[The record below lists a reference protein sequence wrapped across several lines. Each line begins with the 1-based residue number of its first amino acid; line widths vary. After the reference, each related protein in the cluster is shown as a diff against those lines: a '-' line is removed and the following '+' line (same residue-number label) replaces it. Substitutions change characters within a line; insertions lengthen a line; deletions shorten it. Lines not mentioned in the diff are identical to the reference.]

1 MVVLRG
7 QVQERMIV
15 ESFTRTGTTLPW
27 SPERERQ
34 FSFKSIYD
42 GEIQVFQR
50 SKDGIS
56 IEVPRGG
63 VPLAQDLRDPGIP
76 VYFDSMFNP
85 QKPEQLQV
93 IAKSVALLKSDQSH
107 IVAAP
112 TGWGKTFVGSEIAG
126 QMGRRFCVIT
136 TKEDIIGQWVQAIRE
151 TLLLNEDE
159 VGIWRGDSVPSFK
172 HKAVVSLIQ
181 SVMKGPER
189 YGEDA
194 YLGFGLVLCD
204 EVHRMGADG
213 FSQAM
218 WHFPSKHRLGMS
230 ATPWRK
236 DGKDRVFT
244 WHIGPVMV
252 EAKMEVLIPKILIQK
267 SPWKIPKTSNG
278 QIPHDF
284 GNISLLMKPMCRN
297 PARNALIVEYL
308 KNTYAKNRCTIA
320 FTDNLEHIR
329 IISDLLLAAGI
340 PETDIG
346 YYVGVPNDVYGG
358 PKKGQYDIR
367 KSHSNRKILLS
378 TYKMASEATNLP
390 WLDTCVM
397 MTPRADVEQI
407 VGRIRREYDD
417 KQLPLVVDF
426 VDDDSVVLAQYAKS
440 RFNWYQSLGCQIV
453 RYS

>member
-1 MVVLRG
+1 
-7 QVQERMIV
+7 MII

-34 FSFKSIYD
+34 FTFKSTYD

-56 IEVPRGG
+56 IEVPRGA
-63 VPLAQDLRDPGIP
+63 VPLAQDWRDPGIS
-76 VYFDSMFNP
+76 VYFDSMFKP

-93 IAKSVALLKSDQSH
+93 IAKSVALLKADQSH

-112 TGWGKTFVGSEIAG
+112 TGWGKTYVGSEIAG
-126 QMGRRFCVIT
+126 QLGRRFCVIT
-136 TKEDIIGQWVQAIRE
+136 TKEDIIGQWVKAIQE
-151 TLLLNEDE
+151 TLLLNSDE
-159 VGIWRGDSVPSFK
+159 IGIWRGDSVPSIK

-194 YLGFGLVLCD
+194 YNGFGLVLCD

-218 WHFPSKHRLGMS
+218 WHFPSRHRLGMS

-252 EAKMEVLIPKILIQK
+252 EAKMEVLIPKILIHR
-267 SPWKIPKTSNG
+267 SGWKIPASSAG

-284 GNISLLMKPMCRN
+284 GNITLLMKPMCRN
-297 PARNALIVEYL
+297 PQRNAIILEYL
-308 KNTYAKNRCTIA
+308 KSTYEKGRNTIA
-320 FTDNLEHIR
+320 FTDNLEHID
-329 IISDLLLAAGI
+329 IMADLLLGAGI
-340 PETDIG
+340 PEADVG
-346 YYVGVPNDVYGG
+346 YYIGIPSEVYGG
-358 PKKGQYDIR
+358 PKKGQAEIR
-367 KSHSNRKILLS
+367 RQHSTRRILLS

-390 WLDTCVM
+390 WLDTCIM
-397 MTPRADVEQI
+397 MTPRSNVEQI

-417 KQLPLVVDF
+417 KKPPVVIDIEDVDGLV
-426 VDDDSVVLAQYAKS
+426 LEQYAKS
-440 RFNWYQSLGCQIV
+440 RRKWYESLGCEIK
-453 RYS
+453 RFH

>member
-1 MVVLRG
+1 
-7 QVQERMIV
+7 MII
-15 ESFTRTGTTLPW
+15 EAFTRTGTTLPW

-34 FSFKSIYD
+34 FTFKSTYD

-56 IEVPRGG
+56 IEVPRNA
-63 VPLAQDLRDPGIP
+63 VPLAQDLRDPGIAIN
-76 VYFDSMFNP
+76 FNSSFKP

-93 IAKSVALLKSDQSH
+93 IAKSAELLASDKDH

-112 TGWGKTFVGSEIAG
+112 TGWGKTYVGSEIAG
-126 QMGRRFCVIT
+126 RMGRRFCVIT
-136 TKEDIIGQWVQAIRE
+136 TKEDIIGQWVKALQE
-151 TLLLNEDE
+151 TLNLSLDE
-159 VGIWRGDSVPSFK
+159 IGIWRGDQVPSFK
-172 HKAVVSLIQ
+172 HKAVVSLVQ

-204 EVHRMGADG
+204 EVHRMGAEG

-267 SPWKIPKTSNG
+267 SSWKVPKTSAG

-297 PARNALIVEYL
+297 VARNALIVEYL
-308 KNTYAKNRCTIA
+308 KSTYSKGRSTVA
-320 FTDNLEHIR
+320 FTDNLEHIN

-340 PETDIG
+340 PEDKIG
-346 YYVGVPNDVYGG
+346 FYVGTPSDLYKPAP
-358 PKKGQYDIR
+358 PKEHKQMRRD
-367 KSHSNRKILLS
+367 HSTRPILLS

-390 WLDTCVM
+390 WLDTAVM
-397 MTPRADVEQI
+397 MTPRAQVEQI

-417 KQLPLVVDF
+417 KQFPLVVDF
-426 VDDDSVVLAQYAKS
+426 VDDDSLVLAQYAKS

>member
-1 MVVLRG
+1 
-7 QVQERMIV
+7 MII

-34 FSFKSIYD
+34 FTFKSTYD

-56 IEVPRGG
+56 IEVPRGA
-63 VPLAQDLRDPGIP
+63 VPLAQDLRDPGIA
-76 VYFDSMFNP
+76 VNFKSSFKS
-85 QKPEQLQV
+85 QKPEQLHV
-93 IAKSVALLKSDQSH
+93 IAKSLDLLMQDKSH
-107 IVAAP
+107 IIAAP
-112 TGWGKTFVGSEIAG
+112 TGWGKTYVGTEIAAG
-126 QMGRRFCVIT
+126 MGRRFCVIT
-136 TKEDIIGQWVQAIRE
+136 TKEDIIGQWVKALQE
-151 TLLLNEDE
+151 TLNLTEDE
-159 VGIWRGDSVPSFK
+159 IGIWRGDSVPSIK

-252 EAKMEVLIPKILIQK
+252 EAKMEVLIPKVLIHR
-267 SPWKIPKTSNG
+267 SGWKIPQNSAG

-284 GNISLLMKPMCRN
+284 GNITLLMKPMCRN

-308 KNTYAKNRCTIA
+308 KNTWEKGRNTIA
-320 FTDNLEHIR
+320 FSDNLKHLGVVA
-329 IISDLLLAAGI
+329 DLLMVAGV
-340 PETDIG
+340 PESAIG
-346 YYVGVPNDVYGG
+346 YYVGAPSDVYKPAP
-358 PKKGQYDIR
+358 PKGHKEIR
-367 KSHSNRKILLS
+367 RQHSYRKILLA

-390 WLDTCVM
+390 WLDTCIL

-417 KQLPLVVDF
+417 KKPPVVIDIA
-426 VDDDSVVLAQYAKS
+426 DDDSLVLANYAKS
-440 RFNWYQSLGCQIV
+440 RHKWYGSLGCEIK
-453 RYS
+453 RFH